1 MRSDVLFQYKHLKL
15 AKINHYMSHFLNR
28 HVHMLKQISQ
38 LTSYI
43 KYSSELIVE
52 CNRVKA
58 AQLHGW
64 EDNVGIKVAEPAVLI
79 AC

>member
-1 MRSDVLFQYKHLKL
+1 
-15 AKINHYMSHFLNR
+15 
-28 HVHMLKQISQ
+28 MLKQISQ